1 MKRRAHKAIKFVSIS
16 EKIMKESKREVFK
29 KEALNTVCRGAVR
42 ATYEVDKVNA
52 ILDAGFVGYVSYV
65 FEEKAISLP
74 MAYGRLDDKIYLHGS
89 LKNRMLLSLLE
100 GKEASMTVMH
110 LDALVLARSGLHH
123 SVNYR
128 SATLFGSLIK
138 ITDPLEKERALKCVV
153 DHMMEGRW
161 EGIRPI
167 LKKELDGTLVV
178 EMTIQSASAKIR
190 DVGVKDEKSDMDL
203 PIWAGLL
210 PLKQIAEFPESDVL
224 LPEGV
229 EVPEHVLKYYERN
242 KYKADVSN

>member
-1 MKRRAHKAIKFVSIS
+1 MNTVAHKAIKFALIY
-16 EKIMKESKREVFK
+16 ERIMKEFK
-29 KEALNTVCRGAVR
+29 IEALNKVRRGANR
-42 ATYEVDKVNA
+42 ATYDVEKVNA

-65 FEEKAISLP
+65 FEGKAISLP
-74 MAYGRLDDKIYLHGS
+74 MAYGRRENKIYLHGS

-100 GKEASMTVMH
+100 GTGASMTVMH

-128 SATLFGSLIK
+128 SATLFGSLVK
-138 ITDPLEKERALKCVV
+138 IVDPEEKERALKCVV

-161 EGIRPI
+161 EGIRPM

-178 EMTIQSASAKIR
+178 EMTIETASAKIR
-190 DVGVKDEKSDMDL
+190 DVGVNDEKKDLEL

-210 PLKQIAEFPESDVL
+210 PLKQVAEFPESDAL
-224 LPEGV
+224 LPKGV
-229 EVPEHVLKYYERN
+229 EIPEHVMAYYETN
-242 KYKADVSN
+242 KYKGNVRN